1 MIEENLSAFRRG
13 LRRAKLGTILWVA
26 VAFMGDVGGFG
37 SSAEAAIL
45 YDAAAVSPSRFLLG
59 ENGVAK
65 GLTISVA
72 GVRLPFNPDNPLR
85 SVAFEIV
92 QINSDPLNV
101 AIALTEVG
109 TGMFL
114 KETVLTPLPGNQ
126 TPRMLLGTIDVKN
139 GLLATKLRTLND
151 PGRAVVAT
159 ICSSLT
165 DPIDFEAAAIVVPA
179 ADRPKQGAAFA
190 KAVRALASE
199 CQSALANLG
208 TVSAG
213 FVSRAKVSERLLKG
227 ADGLVSAKVMGL
239 NNWVGNA
246 SDKLMSGTIASL
258 LTIEVAGAT
267 TGSEPVRID
276 RKGLLWDGHLASAEQ
291 RRLALYGRVSQYPG
305 APGGLFDNADGL
317 ALDLRTRA
325 PLPRGFDAAIKATS
339 RESLLLLEHLLTNLA
354 VLRAVSA
361 EATNATGLTVNNR
374 FSPRAAVYWSAAV
387 FGDDASGAI
396 KAVSSELF
404 RRAFPDQDKVSKLQ
418 AGLKAWGFYEG
429 DIDGQAGL
437 MTIKAFQEFE
447 RMISGASNS
456 SPSGVESQV
465 LAMTPTGNLP
475 LPTAQAGSLAEM
487 LVPQTGRNASAEQQQ
502 SLHNIEAE
510 SQAME
515 VEIAALA
522 LELERIDAGT
532 ADRIRARDA
541 LLADCYCQGG
551 RLCK

>member
-1 MIEENLSAFRRG
+1 MIEENLSAFRQG
-13 LRRAKLGTILWVA
+13 LHRAKQGMIFCVA
-26 VAFMGDVGGFG
+26 VAFLGDLGGFG
-37 SSAEAAIL
+37 SRAEAAIL
-45 YDAAAVSPSRFLLG
+45 YDDAAVSPSGFLLG

-72 GVRLPFNPDNPLR
+72 GVRLPFNPANPLR

-101 AIALTEVG
+101 AIALTEAG

-165 DPIDFEAAAIVVPA
+165 DPIDFEAAAVSVPEA
-179 ADRPKQGAAFA
+179 NRPKQWVEFA
-190 KAVRALASE
+190 KAVRSLAGE
-199 CQSALANLG
+199 CRGALANLG

-239 NNWVGNA
+239 DNWVGNA

-258 LTIEVAGAT
+258 QMIEVAGAV

-305 APGGLFDNADGL
+305 APGGLFDSADSL
-317 ALDLRTRA
+317 ALDLRPRA
-325 PLPRGFDAAIKATS
+325 PLPRGVEAAIKASS
-339 RESLLLLEHLLTNLA
+339 RESLLLVDHMLTNLPI
-354 VLRAVSA
+354 LRAVSA
-361 EATNATGLTVNNR
+361 EATSATGLIVRHR
-374 FSPRAAVYWSAAV
+374 FSSHAAVYWSVAV

-429 DIDGQAGL
+429 DVDGQAGP
-437 MTIKAFQEFE
+437 MTVKAFQEFE
-447 RMISGASNS
+447 QMISGASNS
-456 SPSGVESQV
+456 SPSGVESRV

-475 LPTAQAGSLAEM
+475 PPTARAGSLAEI
-487 LVPQTGRNASAEQQQ
+487 LVPQTGSNVTAEQQQ
-502 SLHNIEAE
+502 SLGKLEAE

-515 VEIAALA
+515 VEIAALSV
-522 LELERIDAGT
+522 ELERIDAGT
-532 ADRIRARDA
+532 NDRIRARDA

-551 RLCK
+551 RLCN